1 MKNRRTLE
9 KRMRQLDASGRGH
22 FYEVADEGQILCSV
36 KLENGVLDIC
46 MDGFFISKKDD
57 VPKILFEEVVAIK
70 SHLNA
75 SFFSGERE
83 DFDFYLPIDIECE
96 SFGFSLFVP
105 FLSYS
110 NVLNILTGLR
120 DDWLKQALF

>member
-1 MKNRRTLE
+1 MKIRRTLE
-9 KRMRQLDASGRGH
+9 KRMRQLDASGRGR
-22 FYEVADEGQILCSV
+22 FYEVADERQMLCSV
-36 KLENGVLDIC
+36 KLESGVLDIC
-46 MDGFFISKKDD
+46 VDGFFVSKKDE
-57 VPKILFEEVVAIK
+57 VRKVLFEEVVAIK

-75 SFFSGERE
+75 SFFSSERE

-96 SFGFSLFVP
+96 SFGFSLLVP

-120 DDWLKQALF
+120 DDWLKQASS

>member
-1 MKNRRTLE
+1 MKIRRTLE
-9 KRMRQLDASGRGH
+9 QRMRQLDASGRGR
-22 FYEVADEGQILCSV
+22 FYEVADERQMLCSV
-36 KLENGVLDIC
+36 KLENGVLDIFV
-46 MDGFFISKKDD
+46 DGFLVSQKDE
-57 VPKILFEEVVAIK
+57 VRKVFFEEIIAVK

-75 SFFSGERE
+75 SFFSGEIE

-120 DDWLKQALF
+120 DDWLKQASS

>member
-1 MKNRRTLE
+1 MKIRRTLE
-9 KRMRQLDASGRGH
+9 QRMRQLDASGRGR
-22 FYEVADEGQILCSV
+22 FYEVADERQMLCSV
-36 KLENGVLDIC
+36 KLESGVLDIC
-46 MDGFFISKKDD
+46 VDGFLVSQKDE
-57 VPKILFEEVVAIK
+57 VRKVFFEEIVAVK
-70 SHLNA
+70 SHLNE
-75 SFFSGERE
+75 SFFSGEIE

-120 DDWLKQALF
+120 DDWLKQASS